1 MKSAACGSDE
11 SPHTALISSTIL
23 DPLMIKEPSSE
34 EKKRFGIALKTLRF
48 SPKMHE
54 LQVTVSYPTS
64 AQLCP
69 LAKYDLSESWS
80 EDDELSERWSGPNLE
95 EREEQAAGKRAVKST
110 A

>member
-1 MKSAACGSDE
+1 
-11 SPHTALISSTIL
+11 
-23 DPLMIKEPSSE
+23 MIKEPSSE

-69 LAKYDLSESWS
+69 P
-80 EDDELSERWSGPNLE
+80 LSERWSGPNLE